1 MNCRFR
7 LDRCDI
13 AGLVVLQRERLKDER
28 GHLERMFCREEL
40 QGLLDGDDIAQVNH
54 TLTRA
59 AGMVRGMHFQ
69 HPPFA
74 EKKFVSCL
82 AGEIYDVAVDLR
94 KASPTFLQ
102 WHAEI
107 LTDANGKTLFIPEG
121 FAHGFQTLVDD
132 CELLYLHTAPYSA
145 DAEAGLSA
153 TDPTLGIA
161 WPRAI
166 TGQSRR
172 DMDLPTISNEFT
184 GIEL

>member
-1 MNCRFR
+1 MTDRFR
-7 LDRCDI
+7 LDPCDI
-13 AGLVVLQRERLKDER
+13 AGLVVLQRERLTDER
-28 GHLERMFCREEL
+28 GYLERMFCREEL
-40 QGLLDGDDIAQVNH
+40 QGLLDGDGIAQINH
-54 TLTRA
+54 TVTKA

-74 EKKFVSCL
+74 EKKLVSCL
-82 AGEIYDVAVDLR
+82 AGEVYDVAVDLR

-107 LTDANGKTLFIPEG
+107 LTESNGKTLFIPEG

-145 DAEAGLSA
+145 ESESGLSA
-153 TDPTLGIA
+153 TDPTLDITWPQSIA
-161 WPRAI
+161 
-166 TGQSRR
+166 GQSPR
-172 DMDLPTISNEFT
+172 DMNLPAVSTEFT